1 MINKALFILF
11 FLISPAFASDGLGMG
26 GGPPADIINPIL
38 RPVVPT
44 DSLNIPGINR
54 LIIPNHAVISSEGIV
69 CHESETLYQSSI
81 QTSEVLRRWP
91 LSEEADC
98 MEPLKDFSQK
108 LSLARAPLALSFATF
123 IDGLEKHLSGNALRW
138 KNCGSNCS
146 ASVTSSASCN
156 NPEVLIKKT
165 TNLISHSDSYELNK
179 SLWDKLSKKQPRVC
193 AATVVDLWLTSHVAD
208 KSKRSEIVN
217 DFFSA
222 RFHAN
227 SETSLRCFDPTAAT
241 VPFDSLDGQIQN
253 ILLQIR

>member
-26 GGPPADIINPIL
+26 GGPPADIINPIV
-38 RPVVPT
+38 RPIAPT
-44 DSLNIPGINR
+44 DSLNVHGMDG
-54 LIIPNHAVISSEGIV
+54 LIIPNIPVVSTEGIV
-69 CHESETLYQSSI
+69 CHESETVYQSSI

-91 LSEEADC
+91 LSDQADC

-123 IDGLEKHLSGNALRW
+123 IDGLGKHLNGNALKW
-138 KNCGSNCS
+138 KNCGTNCN
-146 ASVTSSASCN
+146 ATVLSSPSCTK
-156 NPEVLIKKT
+156 PEVLIKKLRNIRT
-165 TNLISHSDSYELNK
+165 QSDSYVLNK
-179 SLWDKLSKKQPRVC
+179 SLWDELSKNQPRVC
-193 AATVVDLWLTSHVAD
+193 AATIVDLWLSSHVAD
-208 KSKRSEIVN
+208 KIKRSEIVN

-227 SETSLRCFDPTAAT
+227 SETSLRCFDPTAAA
-241 VPFDSLDGQIQN
+241 VPFDSLDGQVQN